1 MRLYYSETFVCMS
14 LYYSDTSSSQ
24 SSNPTKHHSYISV
37 VYMHVSS
44 SSHDM
49 HVYVIKPYQASF
61 IYISSVHACILLL
74 T

>member
-37 VYMHVSS
+37 VYKMAVGKGGVC
-44 SSHDM
+44 
-49 HVYVIKPYQASF
+49 VYVCVCVCVRGECRLIKV
-61 IYISSVHACILLL
+61 IK
-74 T
+74 